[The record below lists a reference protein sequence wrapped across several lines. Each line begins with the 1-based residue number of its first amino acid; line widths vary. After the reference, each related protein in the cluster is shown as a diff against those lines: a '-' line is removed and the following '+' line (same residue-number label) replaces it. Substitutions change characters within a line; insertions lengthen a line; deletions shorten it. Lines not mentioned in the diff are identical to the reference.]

1 MTTGKTRTAA
11 ALAKRD
17 RAKERHDEAVADLHE
32 AIVDDLDAGVTQ
44 QQLKEI
50 TGYSRE
56 RLRLIA
62 KAVRER
68 RAAEELK

>member
-1 MTTGKTRTAA
+1 MSSPKPRTVA

-17 RAKERHDEAVADLHE
+17 RAQAKAAEAVAELHE

-44 QQLKEI
+44 QALKEI

-62 KAVRER
+62 KAVRDR
-68 RAAEELK
+68 RAESG